1 MRPSTKHWMTWD
13 SERHAHGPDVQDRHR
28 LFRCVISK
36 SVILILVC
44 QVLLGQVPFP
54 KLPAPTKER
63 STVQTSEDTRVAQQA
78 VQQAEEELR
87 MGTALTRRGSF
98 AEAIPHL
105 LAARGRVANE
115 YGAEFNLALCYV
127 GTNQFKQAIDML
139 TGLRNRGH
147 AADVENL
154 LAQSYIGNGQRQEA
168 LAAFERAAALTPQN
182 EKLYLLVADACTDH
196 RDYTLGI
203 KVVELGLHNLPQ
215 SARLHYERAV
225 FLAQI
230 DDLDHAKAD
239 FALAS
244 KLASGSDIG
253 YLAAAQ
259 EALLEGNIAETVRVA
274 REGVGK
280 SSENHTLLT
289 ILGEALVRSGASPG
303 QLEFA
308 EAEAAL
314 ERAVVIQPGAASSH
328 LSLGELYLLAGR
340 LADAI
345 VQLQQAQ
352 HIDPSK
358 PAIYANLAK
367 AYQRR
372 GDEQA
377 AQQALATLE
386 RLNLAQAEQIRSA
399 PGERKT
405 GYGGT
410 SADSLLQPTPQR

>member
-1 MRPSTKHWMTWD
+1 MGTIPVMSQRSVLKHGLLMG
-13 SERHAHGPDVQDRHR
+13 AAI
-28 LFRCVISK
+28 LFVLCVGEQNK
-36 SVILILVC
+36 
-44 QVLLGQVPFP
+44 GQVGG
-54 KLPAPTKER
+54 R
-63 STVQTSEDTRVAQQA
+63 QQA
-78 VQQAEEELR
+78 PANQPQASDNAGHEMVLPHAEEELR
-87 MGTALTRRGSF
+87 SGTELTRRGLF
-98 AEAIPHL
+98 REAIPHL
-105 LAARGRVANE
+105 LAAHGQVSNE
-115 YGAEFNLALCYV
+115 FAAEFNLALCYV
-127 GTNQFKQAIDML
+127 GTSQSKQAIDL
-139 TGLRNRGH
+139 LKTLSNGSH
-147 AADVENL
+147 AADIENL
-154 LAQSYIGNGQRQEA
+154 LAQAYIGNGQPQEA

-196 RDYTLGI
+196 RDYALGI

-274 REGVGK
+274 REGVEK
-280 SSENHTLLT
+280 NSENHTLLT
-289 ILGEALVRSGASPG
+289 ILGEALVRSGASPS

-308 EAEAAL
+308 EAETAL

-328 LSLGELYLLAGR
+328 LSLGALYLLAGR

-345 VQLQQAQ
+345 VQLQQAE

-405 GYGGT
+405 GYGGR
-410 SADSLLQPTPQR
+410 SADSLLRPTPQR

>member
-1 MRPSTKHWMTWD
+1 MPVKSQ
-13 SERHAHGPDVQDRHR
+13 SSVLRHGLLIGAAILFVLCVGEQNKAQVGGR
-28 LFRCVISK
+28 LRAPANQPQASDNTGHE
-36 SVILILVC
+36 LVS
-44 QVLLGQVPFP
+44 PH
-54 KLPAPTKER
+54 
-63 STVQTSEDTRVAQQA
+63 
-78 VQQAEEELR
+78 AEEELR
-87 MGTALTRRGSF
+87 RGTDLTRRGLF
-98 AEAIPHL
+98 REAIPHL
-105 LAARGRVANE
+105 LAAHGQVSNE
-115 YGAEFNLALCYV
+115 YAAKFNLALCYV
-127 GTNQFKQAIDML
+127 GTGQFKQAIDL
-139 TGLRNRGH
+139 LKRLSNGSH
-147 AADVENL
+147 SADVENL
-154 LAQSYIGNGQRQEA
+154 LAQAYIGNSQMQEA
-168 LAAFERAAALTPQN
+168 LAAFQRAVALTPQN

-196 RDYTLGI
+196 RGYALGI
-203 KVVELGLHNLPQ
+203 KVVELGLHNLPE

-303 QLEFA
+303 QPEFA

-314 ERAVVIQPGAASSH
+314 ERAVVLKPAAASSH

-340 LADAI
+340 LTDAT

-358 PAIYANLAK
+358 PAVYANLAK

-372 GDEQA
+372 GELQN
-377 AQQALATLE
+377 AQDALAVLAK
-386 RLNLAQAEQIRSA
+386 LNQAQADRISSS
-399 PGERKT
+399 PGDRKVS
-405 GYGGT
+405 YGGRVT
-410 SADSLLQPTPQR
+410 EDEPPH

>member
-1 MRPSTKHWMTWD
+1 MSVNLQSSVSKHRMLIGAAILFVLCV
-13 SERHAHGPDVQDRHR
+13 SERNNA
-28 LFRCVISK
+28 
-36 SVILILVC
+36 
-44 QVLLGQVPFP
+44 QVGG
-54 KLPAPTKER
+54 R
-63 STVQTSEDTRVAQQA
+63 QQA
-78 VQQAEEELR
+78 PAKQPQASDNTGHELVSPHAEEELR
-87 MGTALTRRGSF
+87 SGTNLTRRGLF
-98 AEAIPHL
+98 REAIPHL
-105 LAARGRVANE
+105 LAAHGHVSNE
-115 YGAEFNLALCYV
+115 YAAEFNLALCYV
-127 GTNQFKQAIDML
+127 GTSEFKQAIDL
-139 TGLRNRGH
+139 LKTLSNGSH

-154 LAQSYIGNGQRQEA
+154 LAQAYIGYGQTQEA
-168 LAAFERAAALTPQN
+168 LAAFQRAAALTPQN
-182 EKLYLLVADACTDH
+182 EKLYLLVAHACTDH

-203 KVVELGLHNLPQ
+203 NVVELGLHNLPQ

-239 FALAS
+239 FAMAS

-303 QLEFA
+303 EPEFA

-314 ERAVVIQPGAASSH
+314 EKSVVIQPADATSH
-328 LSLGELYLLAGR
+328 LSLGQLYMLAGR

-352 HIDPSK
+352 HIDPSR
-358 PAIYANLAK
+358 PAVYANLAK

-372 GDEQA
+372 GELQN
-377 AQQALATLE
+377 AQDALAVLAK
-386 RLNLAQAEQIRSA
+386 LNQAQADRISSA
-399 PGERKT
+399 PGDRKLS
-405 GYGGT
+405 YGGRVT
-410 SADSLLQPTPQR
+410 DDEPPH

>member
-1 MRPSTKHWMTWD
+1 MDHSLGTMPVKSQSSVSKHNLLIGTAILFVLCV
-13 SERHAHGPDVQDRHR
+13 SEQNNA
-28 LFRCVISK
+28 
-36 SVILILVC
+36 
-44 QVLLGQVPFP
+44 QVGG
-54 KLPAPTKER
+54 R
-63 STVQTSEDTRVAQQA
+63 QQA
-78 VQQAEEELR
+78 PANQPQASDNTGHELVSPHGEEELQS
-87 MGTALTRRGSF
+87 GTDLTSRGLF
-98 AEAIPHL
+98 REAIPHL
-105 LAARGRVANE
+105 LAAHGQVSNE
-115 YGAEFNLALCYV
+115 YAAEFNLALCYV
-127 GTNQFKQAIDML
+127 GTRQFKQAIAL
-139 TGLRNRGH
+139 LKTLSNGSH
-147 AADVENL
+147 AADAENL
-154 LAQSYIGNGQRQEA
+154 LAQAYIGNGQTQEA
-168 LAAFERAAALTPQN
+168 LAAFQRAAALTPQS

-203 KVVELGLHNLPQ
+203 KVVELGLHSLPQ

-244 KLASGSDIG
+244 KLASGSDIS

-259 EALLEGNIAETVRVA
+259 EALLEGNIAEAVQVA

-303 QLEFA
+303 APEFA
-308 EAEAAL
+308 EAEVAL

-352 HIDPSK
+352 QIDPSK

-372 GDEQA
+372 GDVQSA
-377 AQQALATLE
+377 HDALAVLAK
-386 RLNLAQAEQIRSA
+386 LNQAQADRISSA
-399 PGERKT
+399 PGDRKVS
-405 GYGGT
+405 YGGRVT
-410 SADSLLQPTPQR
+410 DDEPQH

>member
-1 MRPSTKHWMTWD
+1 MNSHSSTEKLGVLI
-13 SERHAHGPDVQDRHR
+13 SAAIVLV
-28 LFRCVISK
+28 LF
-36 SVILILVC
+36 VC
-44 QVLLGQVPFP
+44 EQNNAQIGGSRQVPANQP
-54 KLPAPTKER
+54 H
-63 STVQTSEDTRVAQQA
+63 TSDNAGHEGSL
-78 VQQAEEELR
+78 QAEQELR
-87 MGTALTRRGSF
+87 NGTDLTRRGLF
-98 AEAIPHL
+98 REAIPHL
-105 LAARGRVANE
+105 LAAHGQVSNE
-115 YGAEFNLALCYV
+115 YAAEFNLALCYV
-127 GTNQFKQAIDML
+127 GTNQFKQAIDL
-139 TGLRNRGH
+139 LKTLSNGGH
-147 AADVENL
+147 AADAENL
-154 LAQSYIGNGQRQEA
+154 LAQAYIGNGQTQEA
-168 LAAFERAAALTPQN
+168 LAAFQSAAALTPQN

-203 KVVELGLHNLPQ
+203 KVVELGLHNLPR

-230 DDLDHAKAD
+230 DDLDNAKSD

-259 EALLEGNIAETVRVA
+259 EALLEGSIAEAVRVA

-314 ERAVVIQPGAASSH
+314 EKSVVIQPADATSH

-345 VQLQQAQ
+345 VQLQQSQ
-352 HIDPSK
+352 QIDPNK
-358 PAIYANLAK
+358 PAVYANLAK

-372 GDEQA
+372 GDLQN
-377 AQQALATLE
+377 AQDALAVLAK
-386 RLNLAQAEQIRSA
+386 LNQAQADRISSA
-399 PGERKT
+399 PGDRKVS
-405 GYGGT
+405 YGGKVK
-410 SADSLLQPTPQR
+410 DEEPPH